1 MNEIVDTNNDSNL
14 DSGDSAGMLMMT
26 AGGMTAVARAEID
39 MQISTARAYPRR
51 PSQVRKALVELV
63 TLDDAAAEEAM
74 YALPRAGKPVTGP
87 SIRFA
92 EAVKQAWGNCRAS
105 VEVSEVNKEL
115 KYVEAVGIFHDLE
128 TNTVTRIPHRR
139 RISGRNGRLFPDDM
153 IMVTSNAASSV
164 AMREAILKGV
174 PKPVWRAA
182 YEAVVKVISGD
193 VMTLA
198 ENREKAIKA
207 FAIYGVK
214 PEQVFTAI
222 GVLGVDDITLEHI
235 TVMRGMFSAL
245 KNGEETV
252 ESMFAKR
259 EKELDPNFNP
269 LVKKDAGGPEQQQG
283 AAANEPAGG
292 EENQSDKNQAG
303 GKPAQTSA
311 AAEAAHPS
319 RHAAGHQPAAGSDS
333 AAATAQTSAKPAPAD
348 EGTSQERTASGSS
361 QPDLLSN
368 PTSAQ
373 DGKPQPGLPQGSAA
387 DGAGA
392 TRGNGI
398 ASAPDQL
405 RSYHKA
411 LATIENGG
419 PPKLGKMSLAW
430 YEKNGKDTAFD
441 EASHPK
447 AKSILAVHTERLTG
461 SIDVAA
467 CNKKVEEII
476 AR

>member
-1 MNEIVDTNNDSNL
+1 MNEIIDNENIDSSDT
-14 DSGDSAGMLMMT
+14 AGMLVTT
-26 AGGMTAVARAEID
+26 AGGMNAVARAEID

-139 RISGRNGRLFPDDM
+139 RISGRNGKLFPDDM

-214 PEQVFTAI
+214 PEQVFAAI
-222 GVLGVDDITLEHI
+222 GVLGADDITLEHI

-259 EKELDPNFNP
+259 ERETDPNFNP
-269 LVKKDAGGPEQQQG
+269 LVKKDAGGADQQTVVG
-283 AAANEPAGG
+283 ANDAAAAAD
-292 EENQSDKNQAG
+292 QSSAEKP
-303 GKPAQTSA
+303 GKDSA

-319 RHAAGHQPAAGSDS
+319 GHAAGHQPAARSDS
-333 AAATAQTSAKPAPAD
+333 AATPAQASAKPAPAD
-348 EGTSQERTASGSS
+348 AGTSQERTASGSS
-361 QPDLLSN
+361 QPDLLSGTA
-368 PTSAQ
+368 PAAG
-373 DGKPQPGLPQGSAA
+373 GKPQPSESPTSSAA
-387 DGAGA
+387 DGADA
-392 TRGNGI
+392 TRGNGA

-419 PPKLGKMSLAW
+419 PPKVGKMSHAW
-430 YEKNGKDTAFD
+430 YEKNGKDGAFD
-441 EASHPK
+441 DAGQKK
-447 AKSILAVHTERLTG
+447 AQAIYAVHVKRVTG
-461 SIDVAA
+461 EVTAA
-467 CNKKVEEII
+467 DCTKQVEEII

>member
-1 MNEIVDTNNDSNL
+1 MNEIVDTNDTNT

-51 PSQVRKALVELV
+51 PSMVRKALVELV

-139 RISGRNGRLFPDDM
+139 RISGRNGKLFPDDM

-214 PEQVFTAI
+214 PEQVFAAI

-269 LVKKDAGGPEQQQG
+269 LVKKDAGT
-283 AAANEPAGG
+283 AGDS
-292 EENQSDKNQAG
+292 ESQSDESHAG
-303 GKPAQTSA
+303 DKPAQTSA
-311 AAEAAHPS
+311 VAEAAHPS
-319 RHAAGHQPAAGSDS
+319 SHAAGHQPAAGSDS
-333 AAATAQTSAKPAPAD
+333 AATTAQTSAKPAPAD
-348 EGTSQERTASGSS
+348 EGTSQERTAGGSS
-361 QPDLLSN
+361 QPDLLSG

-373 DGKPQPGLPQGSAA
+373 DGKAQSGLPQGSAA

-398 ASAPDQL
+398 APAPDQL

-411 LATIENGG
+411 LSTIENGG
-419 PPKLGKMSLAW
+419 PAKLGKMSLAW
-430 YEKNGKDTAFD
+430 YERNGKDAAFD

-447 AKSILAVHTERLTG
+447 AKAILAIHTERLTG

-467 CNKKVEEII
+467 CNKNVEEII